1 MLDPDSFMKNSP
13 YQLKHTDNYNLANTT
28 HELLKFQLLEQ
39 ARNEAS
45 LQQPTL
51 SLLLDGFDASILQ
64 RSHLNKL
71 EKEDAETRSNDS
83 FDDSDISGISTPS
96 SDISTPWKA
105 VAEKDPR
112 SYLNLKVLIEN
123 SVFDTSKMSQKAVI
137 PLHKVKK
144 LKQQIADKQEHKDYL
159 TERISV
165 SSQFCSTLLSNAS
178 SPEDELD
185 PKILLKILKQTVNL
199 QLELMAIS
207 QELESLT
214 KKLNSHNMACLV
226 LGYVEDIKMSAL
238 SAGSQYSDYTSKAD
252 TTKDT
257 DLTHAIEML
266 FSHVASLAAQK
277 NIPLPECA
285 SDPEQDSL
293 QAKLLWTTQCIDAIA
308 AITIPPAS
316 AGNATSEAYDPAV
329 DNSVV
334 RDHSF
339 LSASPYDAYKKN
351 DISNNKT
358 ISEYKLALND
368 LRFSHQYFMKE
379 YEYLKENSLKT
390 ILEYR
395 RKNGVLEKEINLL
408 KNGSSASLSSS
419 SSRDILE
426 SKDKEIAQL
435 RREINAY
442 KIEFLGNKSPRN
454 SVHDALPT
462 PDYNENE
469 TFSPSFKSLGS
480 SMSNAILRKEFKKIV
495 ADMQDQYEIELSE
508 ERYKRRDLEEK
519 LLKLNLD

>member
-39 ARNEAS
+39 ARNES
-45 LQQPTL
+45 GSEQPVL
-51 SLLLDGFDASILQ
+51 SLLLDGFEGNILQ
-64 RSHLNKL
+64 HGNLSKL
-71 EKEDAETRSNDS
+71 EKDDAETRSDES
-83 FDDSDISGISTPS
+83 FDDSDLSGISTPS
-96 SDISTPWKA
+96 SNISTPLKA
-105 VAEKDPR
+105 VADRDPR

-159 TERISV
+159 TERISI
-165 SSQFCSTLLSNAS
+165 SSQFCSTLLSKADTS
-178 SPEDELD
+178 EDELD
-185 PKILLKILKQTVNL
+185 PKILLKILKQSVNL
-199 QLELMAIS
+199 QLELMAVS
-207 QELESLT
+207 QELETLT
-214 KKLNSHNMACLV
+214 TKLNSHNMACLV

-238 SAGSQYSDYTSKAD
+238 SAGSQFSDPSSRAD
-252 TTKDT
+252 TTKDAE
-257 DLTHAIEML
+257 LQQAIDVL

-277 NIPLPECA
+277 NIPLPEC
-285 SDPEQDSL
+285 SLDKEQDSL
-293 QAKLLWTTQCIDAIA
+293 QARLLWTTQCIDAIA
-308 AITIPPAS
+308 QQPAIADGS
-316 AGNATSEAYDPAV
+316 TSESYDPVV

-334 RDHSF
+334 KDHSF

-351 DISNNKT
+351 SSSSNKT

-390 ILEYR
+390 ILDYR
-395 RKNGVLEKEINLL
+395 RKNGILEKEINLL
-408 KNGSSASLSSS
+408 KNGSSSSLASS

-442 KIEFLGNKSPRN
+442 KIEFLGNKSPRF
-454 SVHDALPT
+454 SVNGALPT
-462 PDYNENE
+462 PEDNDNE
-469 TFSPSFKSLGS
+469 TFSPSLKPLGS
-480 SMSNAILRKEFKKIV
+480 SMSTAILRKEFKKIV
-495 ADMQDQYEIELSE
+495 ADMQDQYEIELNE

-519 LLKLNLD
+519 LLKLEIEQS

>member
-28 HELLKFQLLEQ
+28 HDLLKFQLLEQ
-39 ARNEAS
+39 ARNEPGWGPS
-45 LQQPTL
+45 TL
-51 SLLLDGFDASILQ
+51 SQLLDGFDSSILQ
-64 RSHLNKL
+64 NAHSDKIG
-71 EKEDAETRSNDS
+71 KDDAETRSDES
-83 FDDSDISGISTPS
+83 FDDSELSGISTPS
-96 SDISTPWKA
+96 SDVSTPWKA
-105 VAEKDPR
+105 AADRDPR

-144 LKQQIADKQEHKDYL
+144 LKQQIVDKQEHKDYL
-159 TERISV
+159 TERISI
-165 SSQFCSTLLSNAS
+165 SSQFCSTLLSNAETS
-178 SPEDELD
+178 EDQLD

-199 QLELMAIS
+199 QLELMSAS
-207 QELESLT
+207 QELEALST
-214 KKLNSHNMACLV
+214 KLNNHNMACLV
-226 LGYVEDIKMSAL
+226 LGYVEDVKMSAL
-238 SAGSQYSDYTSKAD
+238 STGSQFSDPASQAD
-252 TTKDT
+252 ITKDAE
-257 DLTHAIEML
+257 LLQAIDVL

-277 NIPLPECA
+277 NISLPDYS
-285 SDPEQDSL
+285 SDSDQDSL
-293 QAKLLWTTQCIDAIA
+293 QAKLLWTKQCIDAIA
-308 AITIPPAS
+308 QQPAS
-316 AGNATSEAYDPAV
+316 AEGAFSESYDPIA
-329 DNSVV
+329 DSSVV

-339 LSASPYDAYKKN
+339 LSASPYDAYKN
-351 DISNNKT
+351 NSSSDNKT
-358 ISEYKLALND
+358 LSEYKLALND

-390 ILEYR
+390 ILDYR
-395 RKNGVLEKEINLL
+395 RKNGVLQKELNFL
-408 KNGSSASLSSS
+408 KNGSSTSLASS

-454 SVHDALPT
+454 SVQGALPT
-462 PDYNENE
+462 PDDNDGES
-469 TFSPSFKSLGS
+469 FSPSFKPLGS

-519 LLKLNLD
+519 LLRLEIE